1 MSDNVKFIFKTLIK
15 IPVIILVVYAIFN
28 VFAFSLSYFK
38 LLGFSYVAMQTAVE
52 NNYIPEEEKKTL
64 NAYLDSMETYM
75 LENCELKCYSEAG
88 SDKKVQYGTAVT
100 VEVSAHYRFIWPLM
114 PIEQRTGAAAEG
126 MNGQNIGTEL
136 SEDQLNQAREAYENN
151 PNNNISIKYTVPG
164 LKYYPDLS

>member
-75 LENCELKCYSEAG
+75 LENCTLECYSEAG

-114 PIEQRTGAAAEG
+114 PAEQRTGAAAEG
-126 MNGQNIGTEL
+126 MNGQNTGTAL
-136 SEDQLNQAREAYENN
+136 SDDQLKEAREAYEKN